1 MALVFLDLD
10 GLKHTND
17 HFGHGS
23 GRRADHRRSPL
34 LIERAFG
41 FQGRCYRIGGDEFAV
56 IPARPGRGERIWNER
71 LDQAIRDYNQ
81 GSRYPLS
88 IARGVSY
95 LRDGDRGV
103 KRGWATGNMRRI
115 GRCTAI
121 KSWRQLVRRQRGV
134 SLETAAAREAGLGR
148 YGI

>member
-1 MALVFLDLD
+1 MILPDPD
-10 GLKHTND
+10 G
-17 HFGHGS
+17 
-23 GRRADHRRSPL
+23 
-34 LIERAFG
+34 E
-41 FQGRCYRIGGDEFAV
+41 
-56 IPARPGRGERIWNER
+56 ERIWNER

-103 KRGWATGNMRRI
+103 KRMSDWKYEADQAMYRH
-115 GRCTAI
+115 
-121 KSWRQLVRRQRGV
+121 KKQQRAR
-134 SLETAAAREAGLGR
+134 AAAAGGDRGGRGAGIVR